1 MAYRVQ
7 LPPGMSDSQTP
18 GQLSYPPKTGD
29 SGDSGDE
36 SAPGFVYFTAPPM
49 VESVRPKTGQ
59 SDPSRGETAP
69 RATGGSSEWN
79 YETRWSDPYWQ
90 AAMDAWRRIAGHACL
105 PGAVRWLEKHQPA
118 LYRELM
124 EELPGEIDRL
134 WDSGV
139 PIPRF
144 QAVLNCWVEAH
155 QKAVDLYSVR
165 RRGKLVKNG
174 EPCKGRGEL

>member
-1 MAYRVQ
+1 MASLAIAQRALEALDRAGCVKP
-7 LPPGMSDSQTP
+7 LVRAADSLRAP
-18 GQLSYPPKTGD
+18 ASYVW
-29 SGDSGDE
+29 
-36 SAPGFVYFTAPPM
+36 VYEA
-49 VESVRPKTGQ
+49 R
-59 SDPSRGETAP
+59 D
-69 RATGGSSEWN
+69 
-79 YETRWSDPYWQ
+79 SDPYWV
-90 AAMDAWRRIAGHACL
+90 AAMAAWRRIAAHPYL
-105 PGAVRWLEKHQPA
+105 PGAVRWVEKHQPA

-165 RRGKLVKNG
+165 RRGKLGKNG

>member
-1 MAYRVQ
+1 MVYRVR
-7 LPPGMSDSQTP
+7 LPPAVRISQEVNRVSLHQENSGYTGYSGCKERDGIRADVP
-18 GQLSYPPKTGD
+18 SPAENVAPDTNVYTFSYKARHD
-29 SGDSGDE
+29 
-36 SAPGFVYFTAPPM
+36 
-49 VESVRPKTGQ
+49 
-59 SDPSRGETAP
+59 
-69 RATGGSSEWN
+69 
-79 YETRWSDPYWQ
+79 DPYWQ
-90 AAMDAWRRIAGHACL
+90 AATAAWQRIAEHTHL

-165 RRGKLVKNG
+165 RRWKLVKNG

>member
-1 MAYRVQ
+1 MGCKHALWEIL
-7 LPPGMSDSQTP
+7 LPEGANRGPGTKGTLTGFLLPQKATP
-18 GQLSYPPKTGD
+18 EPYEWSY
-29 SGDSGDE
+29 E
-36 SAPGFVYFTAPPM
+36 LR
-49 VESVRPKTGQ
+49 E
-59 SDPSRGETAP
+59 
-69 RATGGSSEWN
+69 
-79 YETRWSDPYWQ
+79 SDPYWQ
-90 AAMDAWRRIAGHACL
+90 AAIVAWRRIAEHACL
-105 PGAVRWLEKHQPA
+105 PGAMRWVEKFNTA